1 MQEAVVGRQVLRQQ
15 ETVDEDDE
23 VKGRTGWRNTT
34 HVLFDMPLKESN
46 KDSYISSLGVLF
58 EILKD
63 SGG

>member
-1 MQEAVVGRQVLRQQ
+1 MLRQQ